1 MNPALWIT
9 YLSFDI
15 LQVRISFSKIIPI
28 LEKTIIHS
36 VIIKINNK
44 KLLLLGT
51 K

>member
-1 MNPALWIT
+1 MNPALLIT

-15 LQVRISFSKIIPI
+15 IQVRISFSKIIPI

-36 VIIKINNK
+36 VIIKINK
-44 KLLLLGT
+44 KKPLLLGT

>member
-1 MNPALWIT
+1 MNPALLIT

-28 LEKTIIHS
+28 LEKTIIYS

-44 KLLLLGT
+44 KLLLVGT

>member
-1 MNPALWIT
+1 MNPALLIT

-15 LQVRISFSKIIPI
+15 IQVRISFSKIIPI

-44 KLLLLGT
+44 KLLLVGT